1 MKKLMILSA
10 AAILFASVAGAQ
22 TETAL
27 RHDMKKDRTVMR
39 KDRKTLQKLE
49 GKDVSY
55 QAKQQFFIDF
65 NNAPIISSERN
76 ENYDEFTFLKDGKTT
91 KAYYDADAALVGT
104 IQMKTFADLP
114 AKAQQRITKWY
125 NGYKI
130 EDVILFDDNDANET
144 DMILYGTQFDDE
156 DSYFVELQKDT
167 QKIVVHVLMDGDVAY
182 FTQLR

>member
-10 AAILFASVAGAQ
+10 AAILFTSVAGAQ

-27 RHDMKKDRTVMR
+27 RHDMKKDRTMMR
-39 KDRKTLQKLE
+39 KDRKKLQKLE
-49 GKDVSY
+49 GNDVSY
-55 QAKQQFFIDF
+55 QAKQQFLIDF
-65 NNAPIISSERN
+65 NNAPVISSERN

-91 KAYYDADAALVGT
+91 KAYYDADATLIGT

-114 AKAQQRITKWY
+114 AKAQQHITKWY
-125 NGYKI
+125 KDYTVG
-130 EDVILFDDNDANET
+130 DVILFDDNEANEA

-156 DSYFVELQKDT
+156 DSYFAELQKDT
-167 QKIVVHVLMDGDVAY
+167 QKIVVHIMMDGDVSY